1 MNKMTGNFKYDWL
14 RKSPGKNLGVPK
26 EYNPNNFVNWEK
38 KFSFFRNDFIKGGGY
53 GNVYSVNNSLVAKTF
68 KVTPKVKE
76 GFVFGL
82 DDEIKRKVP
91 FFLEREFILG
101 SRLYNSGVSVP
112 KHWGLFLVYDS
123 TFGEYLPAIIM
134 ERIKNVSI
142 KNLRVSEQ
150 EYLGALRDL
159 EMEKAESK
167 GFIPGDDSEGFGNY
181 LYSKKED
188 KVYLIDFMFWGV
200 R

>member
-1 MNKMTGNFKYDWL
+1 MASNFKYEWL
-14 RKSPGKNLGVPK
+14 KEIQKRDFVVPK
-26 EYNPNNFVNWEK
+26 QYNPENFVNWEK
-38 KFSFFRNDFIKGGGY
+38 KFSFSRNDFNKGGGY

-112 KHWGLFLVYDS
+112 KPHGLFLVYDS

-159 EMEKAESK
+159 EMEKAENK
-167 GFIPGDDSEGFGNY
+167 GFIPGDDSESFGNY

-200 R
+200 K